1 MIENVLYSTH
11 HKESVKYLIGEKRM
25 YRKIII
31 AVLCVASIAILSTGC
46 QMTGTQKGTAAGAG
60 VGAALGAGIGALTG
74 NAAMGAAIGAGVGAV
89 GGGLTGD
96 HMDKKREAAEKAD
109 LQRQLELERQSGS
122 GQGQN
127 KVDAHYE
134 YIKKRKWVDTSKK
147 ERVWV
152 EERIEG
158 DRRIEGH
165 YQDRN
170 VPSGYWQEYEEKVW
184 IPEHYE

>member
-1 MIENVLYSTH
+1 
-11 HKESVKYLIGEKRM
+11 M
-25 YRKIII
+25 YKKIII
-31 AVLCVASIAILSTGC
+31 AIVCVAAIAVLSTGC
-46 QMTGTQKGTAAGAG
+46 TTTQKSTAAGTG
-60 VGAALGAGIGALTG
+60 IGAALGAGIGALAG
-74 NAAMGAAIGAGVGAV
+74 SPAMGAAIGAGAGAA
-89 GGGLTGD
+89 GGALYGSNKE
-96 HMDKKREAAEKAD
+96 KKRVEAENAD
-109 LQRQLELERQSGS
+109 LERQLELERQSGS
-122 GQGQN
+122 GQGLN
-127 KVDAHYE
+127 KIDAHYE

-170 VPSGYWQEYEEKVW
+170 VASGYWQEYEEKVW